1 MIREGGKYRGL
12 YTTLHR
18 PASVDV
24 LGVRTHTRETCR
36 DPHFGGCVRPEIAKS
51 DIRSHFGLRPIEFL
65 RQCTTSNQEDLVE
78 VHADEV

>member
-51 DIRSHFGLRPIEFL
+51 DIRSHFGLRLIGYFAA
-65 RQCTTSNQEDLVE
+65 
-78 VHADEV
+78 VHNFKSRRPCRGSC